1 MLMASRIRLRDRLG
15 LVSRLLLSSLLAM
28 LLAVAAVQWLTLRS
42 VQENGL
48 AQAKASLAVSMA
60 MLRHE
65 VAPLGNTWKA
75 TSDGALLLGTAKLN
89 GRNDVV
95 DAVKDVSG
103 ASATIFLGDT
113 RIATNV
119 RNADGSRGVG
129 TKLAAGPARDSVI
142 RDGHAYTGFTN
153 ILGQPYLATYEPIV
167 SAEKQTIG
175 ILFVGVPYANAEA
188 FIARITRQAL
198 LAASVVAVL
207 AGLAFLWALRASVR
221 PLRDLTSAMRRIAEG
236 DLSTDIPGTAR
247 RDAVGAMANA
257 LLVFK
262 EHMRQEKELTAAQ
275 EEQRQRA
282 EVEKRT
288 ALAEMADKIEEET
301 SVALREVSA
310 RTSDMA
316 TIAEEMSAS
325 ASRTG
330 NSALAASTASSQALE
345 NAQTVASAAEELAA
359 SIREIGSQV
368 AQSSQVVGRAVA
380 AGGEARTTIGALN
393 EEVTRIGVVADMI
406 GEIAAKT
413 NLLALNATIEAARAG
428 DAGKGFAVVAS
439 EVKTLATQTAR
450 STEEI
455 GKHIAQVRDATGA
468 SVAAVA
474 RIEQTIGEVS
484 SIAGSIAAAVE
495 EQQAATAEIARNVSE
510 TAAAANQMT
519 SRTAEVSTEADNT
532 GKHAAEVRE
541 NTVRLDTA
549 VSELR
554 HSVIR
559 VVRTSTTEVDRRIS
573 TRYSVDLPC
582 HLSIAGQ
589 SHAARVTD
597 ISEHG
602 AAIRGA
608 PSVPSGTRGMLQID
622 AVGQA
627 LSCVVRGNSDDTLHM
642 AFERDAG
649 TSSRIRPIV
658 ERLGQR
664 RAA

>member
-1 MLMASRIRLRDRLG
+1 MPTSSHIRLRDRLG

-28 LLAVAAVQWLTLRS
+28 LLAVAAVQWLTLQS

-65 VAPLGNTWKA
+65 LAPLGNTWRA
-75 TSDGALLLGTAKLN
+75 TGDGALLLGTAKLN

-95 DAVKDVSG
+95 DAVKEVSG

-119 RNADGSRGVG
+119 RNADGSRGIG
-129 TKLAAGPARDSVI
+129 TKLAAGPARDAVI

-153 ILGQPYLATYEPIV
+153 ILGQSYLATYEPIV
-167 SAEKQTIG
+167 SAENQTIG
-175 ILFVGVPYANAEA
+175 ILFVGVPYSDAEA

-198 LAASVVAVL
+198 LAASIVALL
-207 AGLAFLWALRASVR
+207 AGLGFLWALRASIR

-236 DLSTDIPGTAR
+236 ELSVEIPGTAR

-262 EHMRQEKELTAAQ
+262 EHMGQEKQLAAAQ
-275 EEQRQRA
+275 EEQRQRSEA
-282 EVEKRT
+282 EKLT
-288 ALAEMADKIEEET
+288 ALAEMADKIEEQT
-301 SVALREVSA
+301 SIALREVSA
-310 RTSDMA
+310 RTSQMTA
-316 TIAEEMSAS
+316 IAEEMSAS

-330 NSALAASTASSQALE
+330 DSAMAASTASSQALE

-368 AQSSQVVGRAVA
+368 AQSSQVVSRAVA
-380 AGGEARTTIGALN
+380 VGGEARTTIEALN

-484 SIAGSIAAAVE
+484 AIAGSIAAAVE

-510 TAAAANQMT
+510 TATAANAMT
-519 SRTAEVSTEADNT
+519 SRTAEVSAEAENT
-532 GKHAAEVRE
+532 GRRAAEVRE
-541 NTVRLDTA
+541 NTAGLNTA

-559 VVRTSTTEVDRRIS
+559 VVRTSTAEVDRRVS
-573 TRYSVDLPC
+573 ARHSVDLPC
-582 HLSIAGQ
+582 RLNVAGQ
-589 SHAARVTD
+589 DHVARVAD

-602 AAIRGA
+602 AAIRGV
-608 PSVPSGTRGMLQID
+608 PSVPTGARVALQID
-622 AVGQA
+622 AMGPA
-627 LSCVVRGNSDDTLHM
+627 LPCVVRSSEGDALHVS
-642 AFERDAG
+642 FELDAAG
-649 TSSRIRPIV
+649 LARIKPIV